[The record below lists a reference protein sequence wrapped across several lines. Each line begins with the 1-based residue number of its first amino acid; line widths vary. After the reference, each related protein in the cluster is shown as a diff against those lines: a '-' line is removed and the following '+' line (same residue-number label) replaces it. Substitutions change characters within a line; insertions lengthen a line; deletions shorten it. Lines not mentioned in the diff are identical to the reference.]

1 MQSLIL
7 PACLACQGF
16 LYAVHNLVQH
26 HAPACFG
33 SQLAEL
39 CMIPVQIVRCVLQD
53 SRLNYVQQH
62 AQRAGMDEARLE
74 DLRVAASRSSP
85 MGDALD
91 LCVRYTDEEALSRL
105 GPKLTQ
111 LIRYGFR
118 LPGPRWTAFSQGTHG
133 QSV

>member
-1 MQSLIL
+1 M
-7 PACLACQGF
+7 LAPSHVISNHI
-16 LYAVHNLVQH
+16 VH
-26 HAPACFG
+26 
-33 SQLAEL
+33 S
-39 CMIPVQIVRCVLQD
+39 VLQD

-62 AQRAGMDEARLE
+62 AQRAGMDEDRLE

-111 LIRYGFR
+111 LIRYGSR
-118 LPGPRWTAFSQGTHG
+118 LPGNHLDCLQPRRTRATMCRSLEIPGTRPHG
-133 QSV
+133 SRDVSNL